1 MNDKI
6 DSANRKLQTDLFS
19 VSTESWIKLKE
30 SLEAPKN
37 AEYLGAQ
44 TYYDSTQTKISS
56 YVNICNIPISPGP
69 SICVKVLIKIESF
82 EWWPENLTPSELL
95 LCSAASVITDMW
107 STHLIGS
114 IGVQTCNL

>member
-37 AEYLGAQ
+37 AEYLEAQ
-44 TYYDSTQTKISS
+44 TYYDSTQTKIW
-56 YVNICNIPISPGP
+56 VI
-69 SICVKVLIKIESF
+69 
-82 EWWPENLTPSELL
+82 LT
-95 LCSAASVITDMW
+95 SAIYLF
-107 STHLIGS
+107 HLAPLF
-114 IGVQTCNL
+114 V